1 MDDSAPSL
9 YEFGPF
15 RVDAQRHILLREGSA
30 IPLAPKVFET
40 LLVLVRSGGRV
51 LKKNELMEAI
61 WPDTFVEESNLA
73 QHIFLLRKVLGE
85 EKGEHRYIVTVPGV
99 GYRFVAQVRVS
110 EEPLADAP
118 LAERPGAMADIRP
131 PASLA
136 VLPFKT
142 IPVTEGDEVL
152 GLGMA
157 DALIMKLSGLRLVKV
172 RPTTAVL
179 RYVGPGHDPLAA
191 GRELGVEALLDGYY
205 QRHGDQM
212 RVSVQV
218 IRVRDGVT
226 LWAAKFDESF
236 TNFFAIQDSVSEH
249 VVHELE
255 IELSGAERRQLR
267 KNYTD
272 NPEAFRAYIKG
283 RYFWSRRTPE
293 GLRKGLEYAQQAV
306 ALDPTYAA
314 AYIGIAD
321 TYNLLGAQHSVMPP
335 DDAFPRARAAA
346 QRALEIEPAMAE
358 AFASLGF
365 VAYCFD
371 WDWPTAESHFRR
383 AIELR
388 PNYPTAHHWYGEF
401 LSTAGRFEEAV
412 VSLRQALALD
422 PLSLAVG
429 TDLGATFYYA
439 GDYERGE
446 EEISKALEVD
456 PSFVRAHLV
465 MGAIRER
472 KGEHD
477 EAVKSLQR
485 AYTLSERDPAI
496 LPSLGHALAV
506 SGETR
511 AAREVLEE
519 LRQLSERRYIP
530 PCGVAL
536 IHAGLGERE
545 EVYRWLGTAFERR
558 DFNLLWLNINPR
570 FERLRGDAE
579 FKELVRRVGIP
590 GRSEKL

>member
-1 MDDSAPSL
+1 MDDSAGSL

-15 RVDAQRHILLREGSA
+15 RVDAQRHILLRDGRT

-40 LLVLVRSGGRV
+40 LLALVRSDGRI
-51 LKKNELMEAI
+51 LKKNELMEVI

-73 QHIFLLRKVLGE
+73 QHVFLLRKVLGE
-85 EKGEHRYIVTVPGV
+85 GKGEHRYIVTVPGV
-99 GYRFVAQVRVS
+99 GYRFVAEVS
-110 EEPLADAP
+110 VAEATRAAAAP
-118 LAERPGAMADIRP
+118 AAGRPGAMADIRP
-131 PASLA
+131 PAALA

-157 DALIMKLSGLRLVKV
+157 DALITKLGGLRLVKV

-179 RYVGPGHDPLAA
+179 RYVGPGHDALAA
-191 GRELGVEALLDGYY
+191 GRELGVDALLDGYY
-205 QRHGDQM
+205 QRHGDQI
-212 RVSVQV
+212 RVSVQI

-249 VVHELE
+249 VARELE
-255 IELSGAERRQLR
+255 IELSGAERRRLR

-335 DDAFPRARAAA
+335 GDAFPRARAAA
-346 QRALEIEPAMAE
+346 ERALEIDPAMAE

-371 WDWPTAESHFRR
+371 WDWRAAEGHFRR

-412 VSLRQALALD
+412 ASLRQALALD

-446 EEISKALEVD
+446 EELGKALEVD
-456 PSFVRAHLV
+456 AGFVRAHLV
-465 MGAIRER
+465 MGAIQER
-472 KGEHD
+472 KGEHAA
-477 EAVKSLQR
+477 AVASLRR
-485 AYTLSERDPAI
+485 AAELSERDPAI

-506 SGETR
+506 SGE
-511 AAREVLEE
+511 AREAREILKE
-519 LRQLSERRYIP
+519 LRELAERRYIP

-545 EVYRWLGTAFERR
+545 EVYRWLREGFERR
-558 DFNLLWLNINPR
+558 DMNLLWLKINPR
-570 FERLRGDAE
+570 FDWLRGDAE
-579 FKELVRRVGIP
+579 FKELQRRVGIP
-590 GRSEKL
+590 GTEG

>member
-1 MDDSAPSL
+1 MDDSAGSL

-15 RVDAQRHILLREGSA
+15 RVDAQRHILLRDGQT

-40 LLVLVRSGGRV
+40 LLALVRSDGRV
-51 LKKNELMEAI
+51 LKKNELMEVI

-73 QHIFLLRKVLGE
+73 QHVFLLRKVLGE
-85 EKGEHRYIVTVPGV
+85 GKGEHRYILTVPGV
-99 GYRFVAQVRVS
+99 GYRFVAQVRAS
-110 EEPLADAP
+110 EAPREASAP
-118 LAERPGAMADIRP
+118 LGARPGAMADIRP
-131 PASLA
+131 PAALA

-157 DALIMKLSGLRLVKV
+157 DALITKLGGLRLVKV

-191 GRELGVEALLDGYY
+191 GRELGVDALLDGYY

-212 RVSVQV
+212 RVSVQI

-249 VVHELE
+249 VARELE
-255 IELSGAERRQLR
+255 IELSGAERRRLR

-321 TYNLLGAQHSVMPP
+321 TYNLLGAQHSVMQPA
-335 DDAFPRARAAA
+335 DAFPRARAAA
-346 QRALEIEPAMAE
+346 ERALEIDPAMAE
-358 AFASLGF
+358 AFVSLGF

-371 WDWPTAESHFRR
+371 WDWHTAESHFRR

-412 VSLRQALALD
+412 ASLRQALALD

-446 EEISKALEVD
+446 EELGKALEVD
-456 PSFVRAHLV
+456 AGFVRAHLV
-465 MGAIRER
+465 MGAIQEG
-472 KGEHD
+472 KGEHAA
-477 EAVKSLQR
+477 AVASLRR
-485 AYTLSERDPAI
+485 AAELSERDPAI

-506 SGETR
+506 SGE
-511 AAREVLEE
+511 AREAREILKE
-519 LRQLSERRYIP
+519 LRELAERRYIP

-545 EVYRWLGTAFERR
+545 EVYRWLREGFERR
-558 DFNLLWLNINPR
+558 DMNLLWLKINPR
-570 FERLRGDAE
+570 FDWLRGDAE
-579 FKELVRRVGIP
+579 FKELQRRVGIP
-590 GRSEKL
+590 GTEG